1 MTRFLLIAA
10 TTSLLAAC
18 SNWVQVTNEGAGVR
32 LANAGEVG
40 NCRRLG
46 RTQAQTMSRVVVVE
60 RGNERV
66 QEELSRL
73 ARNEAGSM
81 GGNTIVPESV
91 IDEGR
96 QTFGVYS
103 CPN

>member
-1 MTRFLLIAA
+1 MTRFLLIAV

-18 SNWVQVTNEGAGVR
+18 NSWVGVTNEGAGVQ
-32 LANAGEVG
+32 LANAAEVG

-60 RGNERV
+60 RGGERM
-66 QEELSRL
+66 QEELTRL

>member
-1 MTRFLLIAA
+1 
-10 TTSLLAAC
+10 
-18 SNWVQVTNEGAGVR
+18 VTNEGEGVR

-60 RGNERV
+60 RGSERV

>member
-1 MTRFLLIAA
+1 MTRFLLITV

-18 SNWVQVTNEGAGVR
+18 NWVGVTNEGEGVR